1 MVTLPLTGTLRI
13 EEDILGCGCK
23 QARLK
28 AAAEAKA
35 AEQAAKEAEQ
45 AKPEQQS

>member
-1 MVTLPLTGTLRI
+1 M
-13 EEDILGCGCK
+13 GCGCK

-35 AEQAAKEAEQ
+35 ADEAAQAAVETPPAPV
-45 AKPEQQS
+45 AKPAA